1 MAKVTVVNLRS
12 GREGQVFSGVFGTV
26 NNGHFEVDSGL
37 RGIYLLDLLSDPE
50 SEKTP
55 GFSDALMDIEVPDE
69 ILPAFKATMTNGLIH
84 RWTELYRPVMNGF
97 AGHAVKQEHQ
107 RTVRVGDKLIRDMGC
122 NRESA
127 QKVTAELRFSAVPV
141 ESDVNYEANGGD
153 DGSDDES
160 SYLVPSQVLASAGDA
175 RLVTEGDLNASSLR
189 EFARIPAGAEVV
201 SGSALAEFQGVLVR
215 PGDDVALLC
224 QVLAKLP
231 TNVTSPMNLVAPKGF
246 MSPPVFGERPAQ
258 VQGDAPGDAP
268 AVAMGERSEV
278 NAEIPPVPG
287 SGPSPDEITS
297 SLMTRLRT
305 PLDPTQARADAANF
319 LDGAVGDDAQGDG
332 GVDDDSDLAAPTP

>member
-1 MAKVTVVNLRS
+1 MAKVTVVNLLS

-26 NNGHFEVDSGL
+26 NNGYFEVDPGL

-55 GFSDALMDIEVPDE
+55 GFSEALMDIEVPDE

-97 AGHAVKQEHQ
+97 SGHAVKQEHQ

-141 ESDVNYEANGGD
+141 ESDVDYEANGGD

-231 TNVTSPMNLVAPKGF
+231 TNMTSPMNLVAPKGF

-258 VQGDAPGDAP
+258 VQGETP
-268 AVAMGERSEV
+268 AVDMGGPSEV
-278 NAEIPPVPG
+278 NAETPRDPEIPPSSEEIA
-287 SGPSPDEITS
+287 SG
-297 SLMTRLRT
+297 LMARLRA
-305 PLDPTQARADAANF
+305 PIDPTQARVDAANF
-319 LDGAVGDDAQGDG
+319 LDGAVGDTQGDG
-332 GVDDDSDLAAPTP
+332 GSGMDDDSDFAAPAP